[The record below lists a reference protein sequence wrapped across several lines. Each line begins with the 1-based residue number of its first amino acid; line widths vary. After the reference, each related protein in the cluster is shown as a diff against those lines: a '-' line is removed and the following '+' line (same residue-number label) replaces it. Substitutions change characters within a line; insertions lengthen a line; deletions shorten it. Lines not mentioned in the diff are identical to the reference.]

1 MQQHADDLATI
12 KRDARRSLGVVAG
25 IVASFW
31 LVAIVNVAFFSGS
44 LLRFGVRPRTLSGL
58 IGIPVHPFLH
68 LGLTHLLLNSLG
80 FLMLG
85 GLVILREERDFWIAT
100 VLGTFVGG
108 LGVWLMGRNMIHVG
122 ASGIIFS
129 YFGYLL
135 ATGWYDRRFG
145 AIFLSVVV
153 FLAWGTALIG
163 LLPTQSGISWETH
176 LFGFIAGIMTA
187 WLRAHRRKGRAA

>member
-1 MQQHADDLATI
+1 VQQHADDLATI